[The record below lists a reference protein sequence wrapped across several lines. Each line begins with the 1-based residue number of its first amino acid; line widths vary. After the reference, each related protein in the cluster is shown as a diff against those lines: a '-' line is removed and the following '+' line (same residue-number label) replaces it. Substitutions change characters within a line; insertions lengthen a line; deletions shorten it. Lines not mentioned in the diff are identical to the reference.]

1 MARRAAAFERVIDL
15 AIANVS
21 PPEFQKIH
29 ARIAR
34 EALAEHLAKVNPDPQ
49 VERFIDGRPG
59 LVEEQVKAYGVIRY
73 EFVRLGQIVAEAL
86 KWLIEHSPKNH
97 SARRTSHVKHYDESF
112 FIGVNGKKI
121 PADEFRPDSVPA
133 SAEIYIGNDAP
144 YNRMIDVQTR
154 GKQKLQVSI
163 EPFIFERAALILRK
177 RYLDLDVK
185 RVYTLAFPDQYELRR
200 GKRAG
205 KPVQSPA
212 LILTRK

>member
-34 EALAEHLAKVNPDPQ
+34 EALAEHLATVEPDPQ
-49 VERFIDGRPG
+49 VERFVDGREG
-59 LVEEQVKAYGVIRY
+59 VSEDAVKLYGVIRY

-86 KWLIEHSPKNH
+86 KWLIEHSPKSH
-97 SARRTSHVKHYDESF
+97 SARRTSHAKHYDESF
-112 FIGVNGKKI
+112 FVGVNGKKI
-121 PADEFRPDSVPA
+121 PADKFRPDLVPPG
-133 SAEIYIGNDAP
+133 AEIYIGNDAP

-154 GKQKLQVSI
+154 GKQKLKVSV
-163 EPFIFERAALILRK
+163 EPFIFERATQVLRK

-185 RVYTLAFPDQYELRR
+185 RVYTITFPDQYELRR

-205 KPVQSPA
+205 RPVQSPA